1 VTLTLGSTPRLR
13 LKASPALQ
21 RGRLVLPRK
30 EPSRVWP
37 TGPFEEGDGRGIVE
51 AGFEEGGGAEFGDEE
66 VGEVDVF

>member
-1 VTLTLGSTPRLR
+1 M
-13 LKASPALQ
+13 
-21 RGRLVLPRK
+21 LPRK